1 MKRITAAT
9 ILCLTVAPAPAPP
22 AHDRVSSLTAR
33 GETPAGCRHP
43 TPPRP
48 TFFSRRQGGA
58 AAPYTLAFGMLASL
72 KLDDDTRATLPPSKH
87 IDWYCGGRA
96 GYLVSTR

>member
-43 TPPRP
+43 TP
-48 TFFSRRQGGA
+48 
-58 AAPYTLAFGMLASL
+58 LLASL